1 MLISEV
7 SRLSETWEQL
17 NKQNQSKVFDLAQYD
32 VRLERMATEK
42 AKANQKYFASERE
55 KEALTNQS
63 NLYHRLST
71 NQKAVIAQLEEEKR
85 ALTNKLVNAERELA
99 ERQAAEGL
107 LKTKIKDL
115 EKIKD
120 AHTSEFT
127 TLQRQ
132 FDEVSS
138 LNCCILNGLADQSI
152 FPQQS
157 QKLLSERTALHH
169 TEEGQRKKIEEQVSK
184 LEKEV
189 EKWKGKASQATAA
202 ANGQGRFVETTD
214 VKGMAEE
221 NTLLKV
227 RTYRSQR

>member
-85 ALTNKLVNAERELA
+85 ALTSKLVNAERELA

-107 LKTKIKDL
+107 LKTKIKEL

-132 FDEVSS
+132 FEEVNSQ
-138 LNCCILNGLADQSI
+138 NCWRLKRLADKRVCPVYSHKGCFPSVQPSI
-152 FPQQS
+152 I
-157 QKLLSERTALHH
+157 
-169 TEEGQRKKIEEQVSK
+169 QRRVN
-184 LEKEV
+184 
-189 EKWKGKASQATAA
+189 GKRLR
-202 ANGQGRFVETTD
+202 N
-214 VKGMAEE
+214 K
-221 NTLLKV
+221 
-227 RTYRSQR
+227 